1 MNNLNLNEVL
11 RLRVRAAN
19 DCELRRQSGSSAV
32 SLSNILNPRLSPMLN
47 KEAAVVRKS
56 TLSDQI
62 FTICKIH
69 SQNLHFFA
77 LLTASE

>member
-19 DCELRRQSGSSAV
+19 DCELRGQSGSSAV

-47 KEAAVVRKS
+47 KEAAGVRKS

-69 SQNLHFFA
+69 SQNLNFFA